1 MNILETDARKIS
13 LALLQPNE
21 GQLEEIGIHAN
32 PRQITE
38 DQYQALKVSMQADNL
53 TGAMPLKVYEHEGK
67 YVVLGGNMR
76 LRVLQEMGVK
86 DVPCIVLPKDMPAP
100 VLNKFIITDNSTF
113 GEWDMDALANEWT
126 DEPLKDWGVK
136 SKWVDTGYAP
146 NLNPT
151 DIGVRGVTEEDL
163 ESAREHISEE
173 LLPNEK
179 KMIEVVCPH
188 CGKTFTI
195 RV

>member
-38 DQYQALKVSMQADNL
+38 DQYQTLKASMQADNL

-76 LRVLQEMGVK
+76 LRVLQEIGVK
-86 DVPCIVLPKDMPAP
+86 DAPCIVLPKETPAP

-113 GEWDMDALANEWT
+113 GEWDMDALANEWA
-126 DEPLKDWGVK
+126 DEPLKDWGVDVPETK
-136 SKWVDTGYAP
+136 EEGEKDDLSNEITLEYKVEVTCKCESEQEALYNELIGKGYECRI
-146 NLNPT
+146 LT
-151 DIGVRGVTEEDL
+151 L
-163 ESAREHISEE
+163 
-173 LLPNEK
+173 
-179 KMIEVVCPH
+179 
-188 CGKTFTI
+188 
-195 RV
+195 